1 MTTTTAAIGPPLHVG
16 AAPVRFP
23 YRFRI
28 TRVPVRVADGG
39 AGADGPAP
47 RTKRRR
53 TSSEALLHAAWRRA
67 AKLGVQLHTRGGDA
81 YRVLY
86 SGRPADGPGPDFRDA
101 VLVGSDGTRIR
112 GDIEIHVRASGWSAH
127 GHNRDA
133 RYNGVVFHVTLGL
146 DAPGE
151 TLTASGLRIPLLA
164 LGPVLRAS
172 RGSRRAPARARC
184 PGVLPDITLAEAG
197 DRRFLARSAGFMLE
211 MRRAGV
217 DQTLYAGVMECLGYS
232 RNRSGF
238 RQLAA
243 RLSWPQLA
251 TVAASAGAAFEDLAA
266 ALLWAGGLGGRPRH
280 VPALSGRPPRWAA
293 VHGRPDNAPQR
304 RIMGAAALAGRLFRA
319 GGPLEALAAM
329 VSGAGSAKD
338 VVEAL
343 TVGPP
348 SGETRALIGSGRA
361 AEISVNAVIPGL
373 HAWAVL
379 TGSGALEE
387 RCLELYRGHPK
398 TPENALTREALRLL
412 TSEGRR
418 PRIRGARE
426 QQGLIY
432 LYRALSPL
440 VA

>member
-1 MTTTTAAIGPPLHVG
+1 MTTAAADPPLHG
-16 AAPVRFP
+16 EAAPARFP

-28 TRVPVRVADGG
+28 GRVPARVADGG
-39 AGADGPAP
+39 TGPARPAP
-47 RTKRRR
+47 RAGRRR

-67 AKLGVQLHTRGGDA
+67 AKLGVPLHTRDGDA

-86 SGRPADGPGPDFRDA
+86 CGRPADGPGPDFRDA
-101 VLVGSDGTRIR
+101 VLMGSDGTRIR

-127 GHNRDA
+127 GHSRDA
-133 RYNGVVFHVTLGL
+133 RYNGVVFHVTPGS

-172 RGSRRAPARARC
+172 RGARRAPARARA
-184 PGVLPDITLAEAG
+184 PGVLPNITLAEAG
-197 DRRFLARSAGFMLE
+197 DRRFLARSAGFVLE
-211 MRRAGV
+211 MRRVGV
-217 DQTLYAGVMECLGYS
+217 DQALYAGVMECLGYS
-232 RNRSGF
+232 RNRRGF

-243 RLSWPQLA
+243 RLSWPRLA

-266 ALLWAGGLGGRPRH
+266 ALLWAGGLGGRPSLA
-280 VPALSGRPPRWAA
+280 PALAGRPPRWAA

-304 RIMGAAALAGRLFRA
+304 RIMGAAALAGRFFRA
-319 GGPLEALAAM
+319 GGPLEALAAT

-338 VVEAL
+338 VVGAL
-343 TVGPP
+343 TVRPP
-348 SGETRALIGSGRA
+348 SGETRALIGNGRA
-361 AEISVNAVIPGL
+361 LEISVNAVIPGL
-373 HAWAVL
+373 HAWAAL
-379 TGSGALEE
+379 TGSRALEE
-387 RCLELYRGHPK
+387 RCLDLYRGHPR
-398 TPENALTREALRLL
+398 TPENALTREARRLL
-412 TSEGRR
+412 ASEGRR